1 MIEIISR
8 IVPIKSAHIMDGGT
22 QVISAFDG
30 QNLNGDFILY
40 IEFKLL
46 TVVVKARQKTSYR
59 KL

>member
-1 MIEIISR
+1 
-8 IVPIKSAHIMDGGT
+8 MDGGT

-30 QNLNGDFILY
+30 QNLNDDFILY

-46 TVVVKARQKTSYR
+46 TVVVKARQKISYR